1 MNQDNFIC
9 AGIYMNEAWNMDDF
23 PISGSFSSIPDG
35 LAVLSKLS
43 KNPMFSFIYQ
53 LKI

>member
-23 PISGSFSSIPDG
+23 PISGSFSSRHPAAVGIFDG
-35 LAVLSKLS
+35 MGEKNAEKLLL
-43 KNPMFSFIYQ
+43 F
-53 LKI
+53 